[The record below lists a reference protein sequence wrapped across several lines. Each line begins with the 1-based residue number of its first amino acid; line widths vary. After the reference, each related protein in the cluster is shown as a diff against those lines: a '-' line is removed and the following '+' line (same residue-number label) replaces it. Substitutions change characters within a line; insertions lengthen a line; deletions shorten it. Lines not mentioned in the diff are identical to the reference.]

1 MKKTVQVHIG
11 GRHFQID
18 EDAYQKLKHYLAALK
33 AHFAADGETGLEIV
47 EDIEQRVAELLENK
61 IVNGNQAITL
71 GDVNETIAILG
82 KVEDFVYAG
91 EAEYSGRNYDTGNR
105 KDNRRLYRDPDNR
118 YLGGVASGLGEYFDI
133 DPLWMRLSLL
143 GLVFFKGLGLLI
155 YVILWIVV
163 PKARNTAEKLQ
174 MRGKPVNLSTIK
186 DSVTAEFDK
195 VKSSA
200 GGFGKSPSADRT
212 RNALENLMRAFGLV
226 ILAVFKFFIVAIG
239 ILFLVIGSVFLAI
252 LIMVLLGFTNVFGH
266 IQLWDGINMPDMASY
281 FTHAGH
287 YYLVITA
294 LAILVIIPIAA
305 LIYGGIKILFNIKGR
320 HPLLWVF
327 LLIAWILSLVLIVTL
342 IVVNAP
348 NSSVESSRS
357 SSSIIQTP
365 KSGPVYIDV
374 RDNTESK
381 RLTHYQVFGLK
392 FNYSD
397 WDESLY
403 DEAQLQIA
411 PSADNQMHIT
421 VGKRIKNVD
430 LLNSREYFDE
440 IDYAWELKDSA
451 LYLDKYFNT
460 DDDDFW
466 MFAKVNITLGVPEGQ
481 VIEISQNTCD
491 LLVLEQRQQYCN
503 DSLLVGKNSI
513 MTADGLRLYEK
524 QKTRSIGNK

>member
-1 MKKTVQVHIG
+1 M
-11 GRHFQID
+11 
-18 EDAYQKLKHYLAALK
+18 AAIM
-33 AHFAADGETGLEIV
+33 T
-47 EDIEQRVAELLENK
+47 
-61 IVNGNQAITL
+61 
-71 GDVNETIAILG
+71 
-82 KVEDFVYAG
+82 
-91 EAEYSGRNYDTGNR
+91 TGNR
-105 KDNRRLYRDPDNR
+105 KDNRRFYRDPDNR

-226 ILAVFKFFIVAIG
+226 ILAVFKFFIGAIG

-266 IQLWDGINMPDMASY
+266 IQLWDGINLPDMASY

-320 HPLLWVF
+320 HPLLMGISAHCLDTVIGTYRYPYRCKCPQQF
-327 LLIAWILSLVLIVTL
+327 SGIFRIKLINHSEPA
-342 IVVNAP
+342 N
-348 NSSVESSRS
+348 
-357 SSSIIQTP
+357 
-365 KSGPVYIDV
+365 SGPVYIDV

-381 RLTHYQVFGLK
+381 RLTHYRVFGLK

-430 LLNSREYFDE
+430 LINSRQ
-440 IDYAWELKDSA
+440 
-451 LYLDKYFNT
+451 YL
-460 DDDDFW
+460 
-466 MFAKVNITLGVPEGQ
+466 
-481 VIEISQNTCD
+481 
-491 LLVLEQRQQYCN
+491 R
-503 DSLLVGKNSI
+503 
-513 MTADGLRLYEK
+513 
-524 QKTRSIGNK
+524 